1 MNDSIAKSNVAFGT
15 SGARGLVVDMT
26 DLVCYSYTQA
36 FLRYLEASSQ
46 WQKGQAVVIGGD
58 LRPSTPRIMAAC
70 AKACVD
76 FGASV
81 INAGDV
87 PSPAGA
93 LHGLKNGF
101 PSLMVTG
108 SHIPDDRN
116 GIKFNT
122 PTGEISKIDE
132 QGIFSQSI
140 IIPDDEF
147 DANGM
152 LKTPFSMPDIDP
164 IVRFNYIERY
174 SNFFG
179 HALTDLTVG
188 VYQHSA
194 VGRDIVMDIL
204 QALGAHP
211 IALGRSN
218 TFIPVDTEAIR
229 PEDVALAKQ
238 WASEYQLDAIISTD
252 GDSDRPLVSDEHGEW
267 LRGDVLGILCAQ
279 FLICTDVVT
288 PVSSN
293 SALEKSNAFS
303 STVRTRIGSPYVI
316 EGMKQLLSQNKPTVA
331 GYEANG
337 GFLLASAVR
346 QHGKILSE
354 LPTRDA
360 VIVMLCILAMAKAKE
375 TSVSQLSKQLPARF
389 TISDRL
395 KNFPTEV
402 SMAQLKKLSPNDVET
417 QKKLLTDMFGHISG
431 QVVAVNQTD
440 GLRMSFANDEIIH
453 LRPSGNA
460 PELRCYTEAT
470 STERAHEINQAC
482 MGVLSTWQA

>member
-1 MNDSIAKSNVAFGT
+1 MSTFRTTVAFGT

-26 DLVCYSYTQA
+26 DRVCYTYTVA
-36 FLRYLEASSQ
+36 FLQYLQETNQ
-46 WQKGQAVVIGGD
+46 WQHGQSMVIGGD

-70 AKACVD
+70 ARACAD
-76 FGASV
+76 MGAPV
-81 INAGDV
+81 VNAGLT
-87 PSPAGA
+87 PSPAVA
-93 LHGLKNGF
+93 LYGFSHGF
-101 PSLMVTG
+101 ASLMVTG

-122 PTGEISKIDE
+122 PSGEILKTDE
-132 QGIFSQSI
+132 QGISSQSI
-140 IIPDDEF
+140 VIPDDEF
-147 DANGM
+147 DVNGM

-164 IVRFNYIERY
+164 VVRLNYIERY
-174 SNFFG
+174 SNFFNG
-179 HALTDLTVG
+179 VLTGQTVG

-204 QALGAHP
+204 RALGAHP
-211 IALGRSN
+211 IALGRSH

-238 WASEYQLDAIISTD
+238 WASEHQLDAIVSTD

-279 FLICTDVVT
+279 FLNCTDVVT

-293 SALEKSNAFS
+293 SALEKSNLFN

-316 EGMKQLLSQNKPTVA
+316 EGMKQLLSENKPTVA

-337 GFLLASAVR
+337 GFLLASAVH

-375 TSVSQLSKQLPARF
+375 TSVSQLPKQLPARF
-389 TISDRL
+389 TVSDRI

-402 SMAQLKKLSPNDVET
+402 SMTQLKKLSPNDPET
-417 QKKLLTDMFGHISG
+417 QKELLTGMFGHISG
-431 QVVAVNQTD
+431 QVVAVNHTD

-470 STERAHEINQAC
+470 SAERAHEINQAC
-482 MGVLSTWQA
+482 MGVLSTWQV